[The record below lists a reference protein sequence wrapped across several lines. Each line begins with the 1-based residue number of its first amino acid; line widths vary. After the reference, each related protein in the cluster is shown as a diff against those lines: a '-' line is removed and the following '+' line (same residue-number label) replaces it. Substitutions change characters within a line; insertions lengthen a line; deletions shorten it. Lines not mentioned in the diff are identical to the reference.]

1 MADPERFEIGLEGV
15 TDDDVGGAA
24 LGCENAR
31 VVVATARDAS
41 GMPDHLDGRW

>member
-24 LGCENAR
+24 LGCENGEGR
-31 VVVATARDAS
+31 SGHGERRLWDA
-41 GMPDHLDGRW
+41 